1 MTGQIMG
8 ARAGRRVLVPLAATL
23 LLASCSRDTLLEVEN
38 PDQITPEV
46 VSSPAGANAQRIAAI
61 GNFATFY
68 AGDVSGSGVGVNL
81 ASGLLSD
88 EMVSA
93 RGGTEHLDQRDIQP
107 GVFPVTSP
115 WSFAGQAATQLIRAN
130 VAVRQ
135 YAPEGTATEQATK
148 NAQLAQLH
156 ALLGYTYLLLGE
168 NYCNGIPIAN
178 PLSNP
183 VTHEIVSNAEL
194 FDLAIAQFDT
204 AKTLAGTATTA
215 EQFRHLATVGHA
227 RALVNLDRHAEAATI
242 AASVPT
248 SFSYGVAYSPTGIKN
263 SVYDWMFATLNFA
276 PADREGGNGL
286 PFVSANDPRVTVRR
300 TPAGAVQTQAGQDG
314 RQHPVQTV
322 YTAAEAPV
330 VLGSGIEARL
340 IEAEAALQA
349 GNANAFITNINAA
362 RATRTG
368 LAALTAPGAAE
379 AREDLLF
386 AERGFWFWG
395 TAHRLGDLRR
405 LVRQYG
411 RDAEDVFP
419 TGSYFK
425 GGAYGTDVVLVP
437 SQAEQNLTIDGVP
450 YAGCADESA

>member
-1 MTGQIMG
+1 MTRQIMG
-8 ARAGRRVLVPLAATL
+8 APTGRRGLLALAAA
-23 LLASCSRDTLLEVEN
+23 LALAACDRDTLLEVEN
-38 PDQITPEV
+38 PDEITPEV
-46 VSSPAGANAQRIAAI
+46 VASPAGANAQRIAAI

-93 RGGTEHLDQRDIQP
+93 RGGTEHLDQRDIQA

-115 WSFAGQAATQLIRAN
+115 WSFAGQATTQLIRAIA
-130 VAVRQ
+130 AVRQ
-135 YAPEGTATEQATK
+135 YTPEGTAAEQATK
-148 NAQLAQLH
+148 NAYLAQLH
-156 ALLGYTYLLLGE
+156 ALQGYAYVLLGE
-168 NYCNGIPIAN
+168 NYCSGIPIAN
-178 PLSNP
+178 PLLNP
-183 VTHEIVSNAEL
+183 VEHAVLSTEEL
-194 FDLAIAQFDT
+194 FERAIAQFDT
-204 AKTLAGTATTA
+204 AATLAGTIAAA
-215 EQFRHLATVGHA
+215 EQFRNLAAVGKA
-227 RALVNLDRHAEAATI
+227 RALLNLGQYAEAATA

-248 SFSYGVAYSPTGIKN
+248 SFSYAVTYSPTGIKN

-276 PADREGGNGL
+276 PANREGGNGL
-286 PFVSANDPRVTVRR
+286 QFVSADDPRVTVER
-300 TPAGAVQTQAGQDG
+300 AADGSVQTRAGQDG

-322 YTAAEAPV
+322 YTEAEAPV

-340 IEAEAALQA
+340 IEAEAALQEGDA
-349 GNANAFITNINAA
+349 SEFLSNLNAA
-362 RATRTG
+362 RATVSG
-368 LAALTAPGAAE
+368 LSNLSSPASAT

-411 RDAEDVFP
+411 RDAESVYP

-425 GGAYGTDVVLVP
+425 GGAYGTDVTLVP
-437 SQAEQNLTIDGVP
+437 SQAEQNLTVGGVP
-450 YAGCADESA
+450 YTGCTDEGA